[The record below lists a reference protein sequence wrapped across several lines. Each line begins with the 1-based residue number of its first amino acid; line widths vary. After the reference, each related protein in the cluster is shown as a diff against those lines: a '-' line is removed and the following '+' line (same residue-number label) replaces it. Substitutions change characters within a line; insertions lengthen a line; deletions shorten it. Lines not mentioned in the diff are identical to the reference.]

1 MKNTYFDYTATTQV
15 CEKSI
20 EAMNHAMREDIGNPS
35 SLHYKG
41 VESENHLSK
50 VRHLVAQQLH
60 VQAKE
65 IYFTS
70 GGTESNNLA
79 ILGAVNGNK
88 RKGKHIIST
97 SFEHASVKE
106 TLKALEHEGY
116 RISYLKHFKN
126 GQIDISEL
134 ISLLCEDTI
143 LVTMMHVNN
152 EVGTVLPIKEI
163 GDQIKSYR
171 KDIYFHVDGVQSFM
185 KFPVNC
191 HETKID
197 FYSASAHKIHG
208 PKGCGFLYVREGSKM
223 SPLFRGGSQ
232 EKALRA
238 GTQNVP
244 GIVGLGGAIE
254 DLSSMLHERYQKVL
268 ALKEY
273 FTREL
278 EKKLPNYQL
287 NSVASKGIIEEE
299 VASPYVISVQS
310 SSLKGE
316 VILHALEDY
325 KICVSTGS
333 ACSSKKLNVSHVL
346 KAIGLTDVESDRSIR
361 ISFDPEQST
370 EDIDYLLL
378 SLETIDRQFGRFVK
392 K

>member
-1 MKNTYFDYTATTQV
+1 
-15 CEKSI
+15 
-20 EAMNHAMREDIGNPS
+20 
-35 SLHYKG
+35 
-41 VESENHLSK
+41 
-50 VRHLVAQQLH
+50 
-60 VQAKE
+60 
-65 IYFTS
+65 
-70 GGTESNNLA
+70 
-79 ILGAVNGNK
+79 
-88 RKGKHIIST
+88 
-97 SFEHASVKE
+97 
-106 TLKALEHEGY
+106 
-116 RISYLKHFKN
+116 
-126 GQIDISEL
+126 
-134 ISLLCEDTI
+134 
-143 LVTMMHVNN
+143 
-152 EVGTVLPIKEI
+152 
-163 GDQIKSYR
+163 
-171 KDIYFHVDGVQSFM
+171 
-185 KFPVNC
+185 
-191 HETKID
+191 
-197 FYSASAHKIHG
+197 
-208 PKGCGFLYVREGSKM
+208 M